1 MSHSK
6 IGDVLRA
13 QGNLPDAL
21 DAFKASLAIRERL
34 IKADPGNGGWQR
46 DLAIGHGRVAMIL
59 ARQEADSDARAA
71 FTKGR
76 DIIVNLQKKCPTTR
90 HCQDLAWFEDQIA
103 GLKNEKFST
112 DVRSSASCW
121 G

>member
-34 IKADPGNGGWQR
+34 VKADPGSGGWQR

-76 DIIVNLQKKCPTTR
+76 DIIVNLQKKSPDNATLPK
-90 HCQDLAWFEDQIA
+90 DLAWFEDQIA
-103 GLKNEKFST
+103 GLKK
-112 DVRSSASCW
+112 
-121 G
+121 